1 MSLPIK
7 PTLYYVY
14 DPMCSWCWGF
24 NKTWE
29 QVKNSLPNSIN
40 VQYILGGL
48 APDSNEPMPSEM
60 REYIQMNWRKIQ
72 QKIPG
77 TEFNYTF
84 WDNCHPKRS
93 TYPACR
99 AVIAVKNQKPELEKV
114 IIKLIQQAYYLES
127 KNPSEDDV
135 LISLAKMLD
144 IDITQFTQD
153 LNSESTQQLLSD
165 DIALMQSL
173 VVSSFPSLVLKTA
186 DTIKPISID
195 YNDANF
201 ILNQIIT

>member
-84 WDNCHPKRS
+84 WGNCRPKRS

-99 AVIAVKNQKPELEKV
+99 AVIAVKNQNSDLEQTMV
-114 IIKLIQQAYYLES
+114 KLIQQAYYLEA

-135 LISLAKMLD
+135 LISLAKTLDLD
-144 IDITQFTQD
+144 IKQFTQD

-173 VVSSFPSLVLKTA
+173 GVSSFPSLVLQT
-186 DTIKPISID
+186 TNGIKSITID
-195 YNDANF
+195 YNNPKL

>member
-1 MSLPIK
+1 
-7 PTLYYVY
+7 
-14 DPMCSWCWGF
+14 MCSWCWGF

-84 WDNCHPKRS
+84 WSNCHPKRS

-144 IDITQFTQD
+144 IDITQFTHD
-153 LNSESTQQLLSD
+153 LNAESTQQLLSK
-165 DIALMQSL
+165 DITLMQTL
-173 VVSSFPSLVLKTA
+173 GVSSFPSLVLKIA

-195 YNDANF
+195 YNDADF

>member
-1 MSLPIK
+1 MNST
-7 PTLYYVY
+7 TLFYIH

-24 NKTWE
+24 SHTWNK
-29 QVKNSLPNSIN
+29 VKNSLPSEIN

-48 APDSNEPMPSEM
+48 APDSSEVMPNEM
-60 REYIQMNWRKIQ
+60 REYIQMNWHKIE

-77 TEFNYTF
+77 VSFNYTF
-84 WDNCHPKRS
+84 WDSCTPKRS

-99 AVIAVKNQKPELEKV
+99 AVIAVKNQNSELEQTMVK
-114 IIKLIQQAYYLES
+114 IIQQAYYLDA

-135 LISLAKMLD
+135 LISLAKTLDLD
-144 IDITQFTQD
+144 IKQFTQD
-153 LNSESTQQLLSD
+153 LNSEPTQQLLSN

-173 VVSSFPSLVLKTA
+173 GVSSFPSLVLQT
-186 DTIKPISID
+186 TNGIKSITID
-195 YNDANF
+195 YNNPKL

>member
-24 NKTWE
+24 EKVWSMVR
-29 QVKNSLPNSIN
+29 QSLPNSVNIEY
-40 VQYILGGL
+40 VLGGL
-48 APDSNEPMPSEM
+48 APDSNEPMSNEM
-60 REYIQMNWRKIQ
+60 REYIQMNWHKIQ
-72 QKIPG
+72 QKIPD

-99 AVIAVKNQKPELEKV
+99 AIIAVKNQKPELEKV
-114 IIKLIQQAYYLES
+114 MIRLIQQAYYLES

-144 IDITQFTQD
+144 INITQFTQD
-153 LNSESTQQLLSD
+153 LNAESTRQLLSE
-165 DIALMQSL
+165 DITLMQSL
-173 VVSSFPSLVLKTA
+173 SVNSLPSLVLK
-186 DTIKPISID
+186 IGSILKPISID
-195 YNDANF
+195 YNDADF
-201 ILNQIIT
+201 ILGQIIT

>member
-1 MSLPIK
+1 
-7 PTLYYVY
+7 
-14 DPMCSWCWGF
+14 MCSWCWGF
-24 NKTWE
+24 SHTWNK
-29 QVKNSLPNSIN
+29 VKNSLPSEIN

-48 APDSNEPMPSEM
+48 APDSSEVMPNEM
-60 REYIQMNWRKIQ
+60 REYIQMNWHKIE

-77 TEFNYTF
+77 VSFNYTF
-84 WDNCHPKRS
+84 WDSCTPKRS

-99 AVIAVKNQKPELEKV
+99 AVIAVKNQNTELEQTMV
-114 IIKLIQQAYYLES
+114 KLIQQAYYLDA

-135 LISLAKMLD
+135 LISLAKTLDLD
-144 IDITQFTQD
+144 IKQFTQD

-173 VVSSFPSLVLKTA
+173 GVSSFPSLVLQT
-186 DTIKPISID
+186 TNRIKSITID
-195 YNDANF
+195 YNNPKL

>member
-1 MSLPIK
+1 MNST
-7 PTLYYVY
+7 TLFYIH

-24 NKTWE
+24 SHTWNK
-29 QVKNSLPNSIN
+29 VKNSLPSEIN
-40 VQYILGGL
+40 VQYVLGGL
-48 APDSNEPMPSEM
+48 APDSSEVMPNEM
-60 REYIQMNWRKIQ
+60 REYIQMNWHKIE

-77 TEFNYTF
+77 VSFNYTF
-84 WDNCHPKRS
+84 WDSCTPKRS

-99 AVIAVKNQKPELEKV
+99 AVIAVKNQNSDLEQTMV
-114 IIKLIQQAYYLES
+114 KLIQQAYYLEA

-135 LISLAKMLD
+135 LISLAKTLDLD
-144 IDITQFTQD
+144 IKQFTQD

-173 VVSSFPSLVLKTA
+173 GVSSFPSLVLQT
-186 DTIKPISID
+186 TNGIKSITID
-195 YNDANF
+195 YNNPKL